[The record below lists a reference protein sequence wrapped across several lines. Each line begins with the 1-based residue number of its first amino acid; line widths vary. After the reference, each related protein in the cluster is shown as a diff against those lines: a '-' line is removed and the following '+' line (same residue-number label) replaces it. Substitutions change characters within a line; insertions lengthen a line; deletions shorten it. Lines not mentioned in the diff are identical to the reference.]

1 MLITILRSPIGGGV
15 NMQRESLRARERER
29 ERERERDSQTG
40 DVECEMFLASGRA
53 GQVTAVD
60 AGIALVRAPDD
71 EHRQRAVVRTCPVIL
86 APVLTPPKGT
96 GLGLGLELLYANASL
111 LSRPHNCAL

>member
-15 NMQRESLRARERER
+15 NMQRESLRAS
-29 ERERERDSQTG
+29 ERERDSQTG

-96 GLGLGLELLYANASL
+96 GLGLGLGLELLYANASL
-111 LSRPHNCAL
+111 LSRPHNSAL

>member
-15 NMQRESLRARERER
+15 NMQRESLRA
-29 ERERERDSQTG
+29 RERERDSQTG

-96 GLGLGLELLYANASL
+96 GLGLGLGLELLYANASL
-111 LSRPHNCAL
+111 LSRPHNSAL